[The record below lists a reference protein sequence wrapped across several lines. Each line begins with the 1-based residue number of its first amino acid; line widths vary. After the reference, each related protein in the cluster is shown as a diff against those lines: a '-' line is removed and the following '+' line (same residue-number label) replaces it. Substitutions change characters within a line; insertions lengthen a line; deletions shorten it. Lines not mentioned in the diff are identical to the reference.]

1 MLEPQDHHVGKNPY
15 LETCFNSL
23 SSAKKKGDQ
32 GGATQQQD
40 AYRDLI
46 LDLAAHIPLKSH
58 GTFALHLARE
68 EELLGNGHP
77 GC

>member
-1 MLEPQDHHVGKNPY
+1 MFQQPILY
-15 LETCFNSL
+15 
-23 SSAKKKGDQ
+23 AKKKGDR
-32 GGATQQQD
+32 GVATRR

-46 LDLAAHIPLKSH
+46 LDFAAHVPLRSH

-68 EELLGNGHP
+68 EELLGSGHP